1 MSTTMPKR
9 LLSLLICAVMSL
21 SLAACSQSKEADG
34 PDYADDEA
42 MSIIADG
49 LQKRSDVLDK
59 QESEQDGKD
68 VDSAT
73 YAANL
78 KEAVQTE
85 IDAEKSLKTRQFKDS
100 KMQEAVIS
108 YLNLLD
114 DSMKVLNDNSPS
126 SAEFYTEWQKVYDKR
141 TSLIKTFVDDY
152 GLTVDEKYKKTLDD
166 LIANGA
172 SATKKSQADETINN
186 LIASATFE
194 KQDQGYGS
202 FTYSAVIE
210 NTSKLNFKSVSI
222 VLSLYDADGVKQEAY
237 ANANSWAAGEKVKF
251 EAYSNVNAN
260 EVKAAVKYYEVAD

>member
-1 MSTTMPKR
+1 MPKR
-9 LLSLLICAVMSL
+9 LISLLLCAVMSVA
-21 SLAACSQSKEADG
+21 LAGCSQNKEADG

-49 LQKRSDVLDK
+49 LQKRSDVIDK
-59 QESEQDGKD
+59 QNAKQGSED
-68 VDSAT
+68 VDNAT

-114 DSMKVLNDNSPS
+114 DSMDVLKNYSPS
-126 SAEFYTEWQKVYDKR
+126 STDFYTEWQKVYDKR
-141 TSLIKTFVDDY
+141 TSMLKTFVDDY
-152 GLTVDEKYKKTLDD
+152 GLTVDEKYKDTLSD
-166 LIANGA
+166 LTANGA
-172 SATKKSQADETINN
+172 AATKKSQTDETIKN
-186 LIASATFE
+186 LIESATFE

-202 FTYSAVIE
+202 YTYSAVIE
-210 NTSKLNFKSVSI
+210 NTSKLSFKNVSI

-237 ANANSWAAGEKVKF
+237 ANANTWAAGEKVKF
-251 EAYSNVNAN
+251 EAYSDVNAN
-260 EVKAAVKYYEVAD
+260 EVKASVQYYDVED